1 MFSLVPETKMS
12 FSRSE
17 DDLGVFNEDKKRIT
31 VKSVARYALIFML
44 VAVMVS
50 LCLEIHDT

>member
-1 MFSLVPETKMS
+1 MS